1 MKNDPE
7 KQEKQTKKSSWLKN
21 INEWMEDYIF
31 DPVLNVL
38 IESTGWIIE
47 HGITIIIIILCL
59 AIPAGCIFGIN
70 KSVNKSKQEIIERD
84 EKLGAE
90 YLDSTEPS
98 LKFYPVKIK
107 GHDYW
112 KYYHDGIH
120 YIHSPDCKMCC
131 KEINKDTIL
140 VISGQ

>member
-21 INEWMEDYIF
+21 VNEWIKDYIL
-31 DPVLNVL
+31 DSVVCAM
-38 IESTGWIIE
+38 IWIVE
-47 HGITIIIIILCL
+47 HCTTFIIIILCL

-84 EKLGAE
+84 EKLGVE
-90 YLDSTEPS
+90 YLDSTEPC